1 MIKDTDNKNR
11 GANDRKDSRIK
22 RWLKY
27 IYDWNAFILPVIY
40 LAFLSL
46 YILSDNGE
54 TFMLIM
60 KHGYGV
66 FWVISIILIFISCLL
81 IEKFSIYL
89 DREINKTDRYGITY
103 LIASKCG
110 LDIFLS
116 VIALHFFSVVE
127 DVINS
132 KEVGP
137 EHTVI
142 SVVSDLEYEGGRNEY
157 YYMSFELGGETKKI
171 EQQRW
176 KWEKYH
182 IGDTIAVTYC
192 FGCLNRIVY
201 NNIEIVRKENTT
213 IKHNNVY
220 NNDF

>member
-11 GANDRKDSRIK
+11 GANDRKDNLIK
-22 RWLKY
+22 GWLKCKC
-27 IYDWNAFILPVIY
+27 DWSTFILPVIY

-81 IEKFSIYL
+81 IEKFSINIY
-89 DREINKTDRYGITY
+89 REIKKTEISGIIH
-103 LIASKCG
+103 LISKCV
-110 LDIFLS
+110 LDFIVS
-116 VIALHFFSVVE
+116 VFAMYFITVVE
-127 DVINS
+127 DVINRM
-132 KEVGP
+132 EVGP

-142 SVVSDLEYEGGRNEY
+142 SVVSDLEYVSGKPQK

-171 EQQRW
+171 ERQRW
-176 KWEKYH
+176 EWEKYH

>member
-1 MIKDTDNKNR
+1 M
-11 GANDRKDSRIK
+11 
-22 RWLKY
+22 WL
-27 IYDWNAFILPVIY
+27 
-40 LAFLSL
+40 
-46 YILSDNGE
+46 G
-54 TFMLIM
+54 
-60 KHGYGV
+60 H
-66 FWVISIILIFISCLL
+66 
-81 IEKFSIYL
+81 FSFC
-89 DREINKTDRYGITY
+89 D
-103 LIASKCG
+103 CPP
-110 LDIFLS
+110 
-116 VIALHFFSVVE
+116 FFSVVE

-176 KWEKYH
+176 EWEKYH

-192 FGCLNRIVY
+192 IGCLNRIVY